1 LASTTALSGLKQ
13 LSLFI
18 WFRFNSSAANHQWLS
33 FRTDN
38 QHSLDIFSQTSS
50 SVTWG
55 SDWAGAWN
63 GSSTQ
68 ALSGLVD
75 GDFVCLGASI
85 TQSGARLFHQGSF
98 ARTKTGS
105 AFTTSSSTVA
115 ICQAGEHG
123 RMGGAAF
130 AVALPDEAMAAYTSN
145 PWQLYGPR
153 RIWVPVSAGG
163 GAYTLTAEQGSY
175 TLTGQAAALLAGRAL
190 AAAQGS
196 YTLTGQDA
204 ALLKGN
210 TLAADQG
217 SYSLT
222 GQDAA
227 LLRGLLLSAAQGS
240 YALTGQDATLTYTP
254 LGAFSLTADQGS
266 YALTGQSVSLLWGH
280 VLAAGQGSYT
290 LNGQDATLTYTPV
303 GAYILTA
310 GQGSYALTGQDVLL
324 QWGHVLAAAQG
335 SYTLTGQAATLARG
349 IVLTAA
355 QGSYT
360 LTGQAAAFARTYV
373 LSAGYGSYA
382 LTGQIVSLSYSG
394 AALEALEYLLL
405 ISHITQSMSKTSKVT
420 MEVDLISRIQQQ
432 LDGSSSI

>member
-1 LASTTALSGLKQ
+1 MTLMILCDIDALSGYGALIAKQ
-13 LSLFI
+13 A
-18 WFRFNSSAANHQWLS
+18 SSTTYAPYELRLGASSTDSRINFLRAYASSYAQVTPSGSNLVAAGSKLVRIVLACGEGYGPAGAVWVNGS
-33 FRTDN
+33 KTTFAATSGFPAEDN
-38 QHSLDIFSQTSS
+38 GSS
-50 SVTWG
+50 SVWIG
-55 SDWAGAWN
+55 RRYDGV
-63 GSSTQ
+63 TQ
-68 ALSGLVD
+68 LDGRIYHIGLLNRAAND
-75 GDFVCLGASI
+75 ADAAEFTERPFS
-85 TQSGARLFHQGSF
+85 LF
-98 ARTKTGS
+98 
-105 AFTTSSSTVA
+105 
-115 ICQAGEHG
+115 E
-123 RMGGAAF
+123 
-130 AVALPDEAMAAYTSN
+130 
-145 PWQLYGPR
+145 PR

-163 GAYTLTAEQGSY
+163 GSYSLTAEQGSY
-175 TLTGQAAALLAGRAL
+175 TLTGQAAGLLAGRVL

-196 YTLTGQDA
+196 YTLSGQAA

-210 TLAADQG
+210 VLTAAQG
-217 SYSLT
+217 SYALT
-222 GQDAA
+222 GQDVG

-266 YALTGQSVSLLWGH
+266 YALTGQSVSLLWVP

-335 SYTLTGQAATLARG
+335 SYTLTGQAATLSRG
-349 IVLTAA
+349 IVLAAA

-373 LSAGYGSYA
+373 MSAGYGSYA
-382 LTGQIVSLSYSG
+382 LTGQIVSLTYSG

-420 MEVDLISRIQQQ
+420 MEVDLISRI
-432 LDGSSSI
+432 